1 MVAYARFR
9 ASDLPKAVGLDWADG
24 RRRSD
29 GRAGHLCHGPYITLG
44 PGRYTGGFY
53 LQRNA
58 ADVEGEVELE
68 ACADH
73 GRRVFASRSAPVRD
87 LFSSVAGLLW
97 LDFSVDAVERSC
109 EIRLL
114 VPALARI
121 EVAEAVVFRRDVSDW
136 GLS

>member
-9 ASDLPKAVGLDWADG
+9 ASDLPKAVGLDSADG

-53 LQRNA
+53 LKRA
-58 ADVEGEVELE
+58 ADDVDGEVQLE
-68 ACADH
+68 ACAEH
-73 GRRVFASRSAPVRD
+73 GRRVFASRSAPVKD
-87 LFSSVAGLLW
+87 LFSSLAGLVW
-97 LDFSVDAVERSC
+97 LDFSVGAVERSC
-109 EIRLL
+109 EIRLHVPPL
-114 VPALARI
+114 VRI
-121 EVAEAVVFRRDVSDW
+121 EVTEAVLFRRDVSDW